1 MDYKILDYKTLIEKK
16 IKSLDFPAEPKELY
30 DPIRYFLN
38 IGGKRIRPI
47 LVLLGAEVFKDDIKD
62 VALPAALAIELFHN
76 FTLIHDDIMDHADL
90 RRGMETVHKKWNENI
105 AILSGDN
112 LLIYAYKMLANCPK
126 ESIPG
131 LVSVFSEMA
140 IGVCE
145 GQQLDMNFENIQNLS
160 QVEYLNMI
168 EKKTSILLGSALKM
182 GAIIGGASAEDQD
195 ALYRFGVNLGLAF
208 QIQDDLLDTYGKQN
222 EVGKIIGGD
231 IIENKKTIL
240 YIAAINQS
248 NIQQKERLLNLYS
261 EGQGEI
267 DNPSKIQSVISLF
280 DELNVRQSAEN
291 LKIECLNRAYE
302 DLNRLNVDPKR
313 LIDLKNLAQTLINR
327 IH

>member
-1 MDYKILDYKTLIEKK
+1 
-16 IKSLDFPAEPKELY
+16 
-30 DPIRYFLN
+30 
-38 IGGKRIRPI
+38 
-47 LVLLGAEVFKDDIKD
+47 
-62 VALPAALAIELFHN
+62 
-76 FTLIHDDIMDHADL
+76 
-90 RRGMETVHKKWNENI
+90 
-105 AILSGDN
+105 
-112 LLIYAYKMLANCPK
+112 
-126 ESIPG
+126 
-131 LVSVFSEMA
+131 
-140 IGVCE
+140 
-145 GQQLDMNFENIQNLS
+145 
-160 QVEYLNMI
+160 
-168 EKKTSILLGSALKM
+168 
-182 GAIIGGASAEDQD
+182 
-195 ALYRFGVNLGLAF
+195 
-208 QIQDDLLDTYGKQN
+208 
-222 EVGKIIGGD
+222 D

-291 LKIECLNRAYE
+291 LKNECLNRAYE